1 MPKGSRRR
9 VYIGRLDRRTR
20 ARDLEDVFNR
30 YGRIRDV
37 ELKRDYAFIEFY
49 EPRDAEDAIRDMD
62 GRKLDGSR
70 IIVEWASSS
79 RSDRGSISDDT
90 CFNCGQTGHWANNCK
105 EGDWK
110 DKCYRCGEKGH
121 MKRDCESSRSRS
133 RSKDRNERRRNSSRD
148 RDSNRYRNGTK
159 DKDRKRDRDDSADRS
174 REEARDRSRENSGSV
189 EKNSKTEESPV
200 REEYES

>member
-9 VYIGRLDRRTR
+9 IYIGRLDKRTR

-37 ELKRDYAFIEFY
+37 ELKRDYAFIEYY

-70 IIVEWASSS
+70 VIVEWAGSN
-79 RSDRGSISDDT
+79 RSGHGSANEDT

-110 DKCYRCGEKGH
+110 DKCYRCGKKGH
-121 MKRDCESSRSRS
+121 MKETAKAPDLGRDLEKEIGEEIPQETEMPIEIEILQEKGKETGMTQLIEIKKKQE
-133 RSKDRNERRRNSSRD
+133 KDQEKTQNPEKKPAKLKSHLSERNMNLS
-148 RDSNRYRNGTK
+148 
-159 DKDRKRDRDDSADRS
+159 
-174 REEARDRSRENSGSV
+174 
-189 EKNSKTEESPV
+189 
-200 REEYES
+200 

>member
-9 VYIGRLDRRTR
+9 IYIGRLDKRTR

-37 ELKRDYAFIEFY
+37 ELKRDYAFIEYY

-70 IIVEWASSS
+70 VIVEWAGSN
-79 RSDRGSISDDT
+79 RSGHGSANEDT

-110 DKCYRCGEKGH
+110 DKCYRCGKKGH
-121 MKRDCESSRSRS
+121 MKRDCQSSRSRS
-133 RSKDRNERRRNSSRD
+133 RSRERNRGRNSSRD
-148 RDSNRYRNGTK
+148 RDANRTRNGSR
-159 DKDRKRDRDDSADRS
+159 DRKRDRDDSADRN
-174 REEARDRSRENSGSV
+174 REEARERSRENSESA
-189 EKNSKTEESPV
+189 EKNSKIESPV